1 MNYMLD
7 TNILIY
13 LLKRQPPAVA
23 QHINGLNPQDTLC
36 MSFITYAELLQG
48 AERSQRKAQVR
59 QQIAALIRLVP
70 VLYQAGA
77 DLCSHYAR
85 HAARLRVA
93 GTPIGGNDLWIASH
107 ALAQDC
113 TLVTNN
119 LREFQ
124 RVQGL
129 RLENWADLPAVP

>member
-23 QHINGLNPQDTLC
+23 QRINALDAQDGLC
-36 MSFITYAELLQG
+36 MSFVTYAELLQG
-48 AERSQRKAQVR
+48 AERSQRKAQAR
-59 QQIAALIRLVP
+59 QQIAALVRLVP
-70 VLYQAGA
+70 VLYQTGP

-85 HAARLRVA
+85 HAAQLRQA

-119 LREFQ
+119 QREFQ

-129 RLENWADLPAVP
+129 RLENWADLTPA

>member
-13 LLKRQPPAVA
+13 LIKRQPPVVA
-23 QHINGLNPQDTLC
+23 QRINALDAQDGLC

-48 AERSQRKAQVR
+48 AERSLRKSQAR
-59 QQIAALIRLVP
+59 RQIAALIRLVP
-70 VLYQAGA
+70 VLYHTGVE
-77 DLCSHYAR
+77 LCTHYAR
-85 HAARLRVA
+85 HAARLRQA

-107 ALAQDC
+107 ALAQNC

-129 RLENWADLPAVP
+129 RLENWTDL